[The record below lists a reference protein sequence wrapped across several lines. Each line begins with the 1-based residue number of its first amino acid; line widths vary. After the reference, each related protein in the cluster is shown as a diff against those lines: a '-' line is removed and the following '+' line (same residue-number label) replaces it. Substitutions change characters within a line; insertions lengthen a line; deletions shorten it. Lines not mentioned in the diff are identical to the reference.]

1 MGKRMRVAFL
11 GLGAMGGRMASC
23 LVNDD
28 IELKVW
34 SRSGVPSWAPSLG
47 AFSARTPA
55 DAARD
60 ADTVF
65 AMVTDDE
72 ASRSVWLDDDVGA
85 LRGMRSGAVIVECS
99 TLSPG
104 WVSTLAGRAKDAGLE
119 FIDAPVVGSRP
130 HAERGNLTF
139 LAGGD
144 AAVLEPLR
152 PILGR
157 MGGAVKHVGASPAGA
172 YAKLIVNTLFGVQV
186 AALAEVLGFA
196 ARARLDTAALMQAL
210 EGLPVLSPAASG
222 AATGVLARRF
232 EPMFPVALAAKDLRY
247 ALEAAERVGGDL
259 PVSRG
264 ASEVFERGLA
274 GGLRDENLTAVA
286 KLYDEE

>member
-1 MGKRMRVAFL
+1 MRVAFL

-47 AFSARTPA
+47 AFAARTPA
-55 DAARD
+55 DASRD
-60 ADTVF
+60 ADAVF

-130 HAERGNLTF
+130 HAERGHLIF
-139 LAGGD
+139 LVGGD

-186 AALAEVLGFA
+186 AALAEILGFA
-196 ARARLDTAALMQAL
+196 ARARLDTAALMHAL
-210 EGLPVLSPAASG
+210 EGLPVLSPAASS
-222 AATGVLARRF
+222 AATGMLARRF
-232 EPMFPVALAAKDLRY
+232 EPMFPVSLAAKDLRY
-247 ALEAAERVGGDL
+247 ALEAAERAGGEL

>member
-1 MGKRMRVAFL
+1 MCKRMKVAFL
-11 GLGAMGGRMASC
+11 GLGAMGGRMASR

-34 SRSGVPSWAPSLG
+34 SRSGVPSWASSLG
-47 AFSARTPA
+47 AFAARTPA
-55 DAARD
+55 DASRD
-60 ADTVF
+60 ADAVF
-65 AMVTDDE
+65 AMVTDDD

-85 LRGMRSGAVIVECS
+85 LRAMRSGAVIVECS

-130 HAERGNLTF
+130 HAERGNLIF
-139 LAGGD
+139 LVGGD
-144 AAVLEPLR
+144 EAVLEPLR

-157 MGGAVKHVGASPAGA
+157 MGGAVKHIGASPAGA

-186 AALAEVLGFA
+186 AALAEILGFA
-196 ARARLDTAALMQAL
+196 ARARLDTAALMHAL
-210 EGLPVLSPAASG
+210 EGLPVLSPAASS
-222 AATGVLARRF
+222 AATGMLARRF
-232 EPMFPVALAAKDLRY
+232 EPMFPVSLAAKDLRY

-259 PVSRG
+259 PVARG
-264 ASEVFERGLA
+264 ASEVFDRGLA

-286 KLYDEE
+286 RLYDEA